1 MVETK
6 FKAKCDLFSR
16 PHIYVHLYIY
26 VLWLL
31 IFFLFFF
38 SALEDS
44 RPHVVSN
51 TIWLCILVLQLFI
64 VANVEKHSLQETS
77 CFFIKNLGI
86 QTRDLMHA
94 NGVEKDFYLHINL
107 LNIDAEFTRVKNH
120 LNVTCVTRDSLIPGM
135 Y

>member
-1 MVETK
+1 MGTE
-6 FKAKCDLFSR
+6 FKAKCNLCSR
-16 PHIYVHLYIY
+16 PHIYVTFTYY
-26 VLWLL
+26 NYYFF
-31 IFFLFFF
+31 FFLF

-51 TIWLCILVLQLFI
+51 TIWLCILVLQLSI
-64 VANVEKHSLQETS
+64 VANVEKHSLQETN

-120 LNVTCVTRDSLIPGM
+120 LNVTCVTRDSLIPGT